1 MSGEVLRLLVW
12 RSFYAIG
19 RKHVGRLGL
28 IRGYLAAKS
37 YCAACVVEQFPRT
50 IWIVAFDKT
59 TPIEYIISHETIHQ
73 VLVWLDR
80 PSCIRFDRIAG
91 KPEMARTE
99 YGGL

>member
-1 MSGEVLRLLVW
+1 MSGEVLRLLGW

-28 IRGYLAAKS
+28 INGYVSARLNCS
-37 YCAACVVEQFPRT
+37 ACVVEQFPRT
-50 IWIVAFDKT
+50 IWINSFDEM

-80 PSCIRFDRIAG
+80 PSCMRFDIVAG
-91 KPEMARTE
+91 HPDMARTE